1 MRISDWSS
9 DGCSSDLHRG
19 GANQR
24 HVAIEDQHVA
34 GKTVEASFGLLDR
47 VPRSKLLVLHGDLYA
62 MSGNSR
68 LHLIPAR
75 ADNHNF
81 FRRRQGFDARS
92 EEHTSELQ
100 SLMRISY
107 AVFCLKKKTKTR
119 TTSSRQKSNTTKKD
133 DMIIQ
138 VGTDN
143 NYMIYDKY

>member
-81 FRRRQGFDARS
+81 FRRSQGFDAGEQVKQHRS
-92 EEHTSELQ
+92 EENTSELQ

-107 AVFCLKKKTKTR
+107 AAFFL
-119 TTSSRQKSNTTKKD
+119 
-133 DMIIQ
+133 
-138 VGTDN
+138 
-143 NYMIYDKY
+143 

>member
-9 DGCSSDLHRG
+9 DVCSSDLDSERRIIGIQPLQHCLHRG

-47 VPRSKLLVLHGDLYA
+47 VPRSKLLVLHGELYA

-81 FRRRQGFDARS
+81 FRRRQGFDAGEQRS
-92 EEHTSELQ
+92 EELTTELQ
-100 SLMRISY
+100 SLRRISY
-107 AVFCLKKKTKTR
+107 AVFYL
-119 TTSSRQKSNTTKKD
+119 
-133 DMIIQ
+133 
-138 VGTDN
+138 
-143 NYMIYDKY
+143 

>member
-9 DGCSSDLHRG
+9 DVCSSDLAPPGDDSAVSARNDGAKAKHDSERRIIGIQPLQHCLHRG

-47 VPRSKLLVLHGDLYA
+47 VPRSKL
-62 MSGNSR
+62 
-68 LHLIPAR
+68 
-75 ADNHNF
+75 
-81 FRRRQGFDARS
+81 RS

-107 AVFCLKKKTKTR
+107 AVFCLKTKT
-119 TTSSRQKSNTTKKD
+119 N
-133 DMIIQ
+133 
-138 VGTDN
+138 
-143 NYMIYDKY
+143 

>member
-9 DGCSSDLHRG
+9 DVCSSDLDSERRIIGIQPLQHCLHRG

-81 FRRRQGFDARS
+81 FRRRQGFDAGEQVKQHRS
-92 EEHTSELQ
+92 EEPTSELQ

-107 AVFCLKKKTKTR
+107 AAFFL
-119 TTSSRQKSNTTKKD
+119 
-133 DMIIQ
+133 
-138 VGTDN
+138 
-143 NYMIYDKY
+143 